1 MSGETFPPSVRRSS
15 NKQDARQTKREVA
28 VQLRPRRS
36 IIKALEVR
44 TVASSVVKP
53 VIEEGHYL
61 HSMPG
66 GVLRCFGIYLGKELV
81 GAVVFT
87 SGARQGHRLLD
98 AARPRDVA
106 TLSRLY
112 LKDEIPKN
120 AESRVLSVALKILR
134 RETPLKLILSY
145 ADPAAGHTGTIY
157 QASGW
162 IYLGQTEPNT
172 YVDLGDGNLLHPR
185 SVYNRFGSNAIGHLQ
200 ATGIPATRKRVGGKH
215 RYAYVLD
222 PAWRWRLR
230 GARRPYPKKQ
240 IRGPPSDSPESDF
253 HKEGPQ

>member
-1 MSGETFPPSVRRSS
+1 M
-15 NKQDARQTKREVA
+15 
-28 VQLRPRRS
+28 
-36 IIKALEVR
+36 
-44 TVASSVVKP
+44 
-53 VIEEGHYL
+53 IEEDHYL
-61 HSMPG
+61 RSMPG
-66 GVLRCFGIYLGKELV
+66 GILRCFGVYLETELV

-120 AESRVLSVALKILR
+120 AESRVLAVALKILR
-134 RETPLKLILSY
+134 RETSLKLILSY
-145 ADPAAGHTGTIY
+145 ADPAAGHVGTIY

-162 IYLGQTEPNT
+162 VYLGQTEPNT

-185 SVYNRFGSNAIGHLQ
+185 SVYNRFGSNAVRHLR
-200 ATGIPATRKRVGGKH
+200 ATGVPATRRRVGGKH

-222 PAWRWRLR
+222 SAWNWRLG
-230 GARRPYPKKQ
+230 GARHPYPKRQ
-240 IRGPPSDSPESDF
+240 IRGPPFDPPENDL
-253 HKEGPQ
+253 P